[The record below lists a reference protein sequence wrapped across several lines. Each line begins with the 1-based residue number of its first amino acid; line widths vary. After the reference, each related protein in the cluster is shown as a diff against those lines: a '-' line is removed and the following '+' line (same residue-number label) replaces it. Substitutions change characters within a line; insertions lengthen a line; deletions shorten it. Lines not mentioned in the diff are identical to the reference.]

1 MVKAKNIVHVKNI
14 IKMGD
19 SSSGQ
24 SKASSGG
31 GVQPSPV
38 MPITWKPAEFDYPS
52 LAKTAAGMKQIQEE
66 VLKQPGKPVTP
77 TYGVNMPPGKP
88 EQPMMTPLKMKPV
101 KTRRKKVPTLDKMLK
116 EDLVKLAKADGI
128 DEDFARSLL
137 KANLI
142 GVLRDKRSERQEK
155 EKAAKIEEEEQLDIK
170 GRANHQEAPPL
181 GYPKPCYFDNPW
193 ALGSSVHR

>member
-1 MVKAKNIVHVKNI
+1 MPPKRKTKTPRKRKARVKTVKAKNIVHVKNI

-101 KTRRKKVPTLDKMLK
+101 KTRRKKVPTIGKMSK
-116 EDLVKLAKADGI
+116 EALVDVAVAENI
-128 DEDFARSLL
+128 DRDFARSLL
-137 KANLI
+137 KNTLI
-142 GVLRDKRSERQEK
+142 
-155 EKAAKIEEEEQLDIK
+155 
-170 GRANHQEAPPL
+170 
-181 GYPKPCYFDNPW
+181 
-193 ALGSSVHR
+193 ALLK